1 MKKIKIFSA
10 WKKAIKKTDLTKKEW
25 KNFNMN
31 VQNILNND
39 QIVQSLSNIEQ
50 ARNNYLKQNVTCEIM
65 KEENSKINEKIQELK
80 I

>member
-1 MKKIKIFSA
+1 
-10 WKKAIKKTDLTKKEW
+10 
-25 KNFNMN
+25 MN